1 MKIIKSERFSKWYLK
16 LDITQ
21 KKFFRSTS
29 RANRFSDWQAD
40 LSAQLVNSQKRRKV
54 YFEALRNEYENDLEV
69 LRVIVKVMGLKE
81 FSSLCGLPSSNIS
94 NYLKKGKDLKIS
106 TLKKLLSPFG
116 LKVVTIPIDLAA

>member
-1 MKIIKSERFSKWYLK
+1 M
-16 LDITQ
+16 
-21 KKFFRSTS
+21 
-29 RANRFSDWQAD
+29 ANRFSDWQAD

-116 LKVVTIPIDLAA
+116 LKVVNIPLDLAA